1 MIKSIWFSFA
11 QYSFLSDSRNNVDV
25 PKDTSNGRVDAL
37 SSLDRS
43 ISNASGALYIG
54 ADTLIQLDLQRHA
67 LERGE
72 EQLAAMDN
80 DLTRSEWL
88 LHGMKSIWGSGTVYI
103 FIYTS

>member
-1 MIKSIWFSFA
+1 MEWKVYGA
-11 QYSFLSDSRNNVDV
+11 QVQFIY
-25 PKDTSNGRVDAL
+25 
-37 SSLDRS
+37 
-43 ISNASGALYIG
+43 LYIPLK

-88 LHGMKSIWGSGTVYI
+88 LHGMKSIWGSGIPLKNYYI
-103 FIYTS
+103 YLYL